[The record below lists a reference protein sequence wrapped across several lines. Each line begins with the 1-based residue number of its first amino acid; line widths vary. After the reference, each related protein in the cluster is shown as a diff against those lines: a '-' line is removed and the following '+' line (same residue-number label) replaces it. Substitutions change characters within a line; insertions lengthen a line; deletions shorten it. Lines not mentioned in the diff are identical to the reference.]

1 MSAETQEQPNM
12 RYLLLV
18 PAGLLLGTG
27 IVLMYYAM
35 GWEQS
40 HLNQDLAHV
49 GFSGLDN
56 ISLLWAADLGPP
68 LIVAGLCLMV
78 WLNSTAWKY
87 TDGY

>member
-35 GWEQS
+35 GW
-40 HLNQDLAHV
+40 
-49 GFSGLDN
+49 
-56 ISLLWAADLGPP
+56 
-68 LIVAGLCLMV
+68 
-78 WLNSTAWKY
+78 
-87 TDGY
+87 